1 MVDYAHLPVLELLRQ
16 IDSRVRTATEQAIET
31 QTDLNY
37 KVAKD
42 LADLPPTLFEELP
55 LAVRAELKG
64 DGGGTVGEADAAARR
79 ARAAQRRVQ
88 CDRVH
93 AQVLRVPPPT
103 DNLG

>member
-42 LADLPPTLFEELP
+42 LAEFGRLDDANAKVGNRELDP
-55 LAVRAELKG
+55 DSA
-64 DGGGTVGEADAAARR
+64 
-79 ARAAQRRVQ
+79 
-88 CDRVH
+88 
-93 AQVLRVPPPT
+93 P
-103 DNLG
+103 